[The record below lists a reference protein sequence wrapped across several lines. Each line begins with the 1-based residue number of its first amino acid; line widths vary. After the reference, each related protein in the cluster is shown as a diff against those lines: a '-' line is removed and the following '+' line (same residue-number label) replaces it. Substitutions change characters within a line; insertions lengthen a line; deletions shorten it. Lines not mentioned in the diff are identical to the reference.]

1 MTTIDAGELL
11 LSCVAPAL
19 EEIEAGLAGTVVGAV
34 HHATGQPIRGIP
46 IPLE

>member
-11 LSCVAPAL
+11 LYCVAPTL
-19 EEIEAGLAGTVVGAV
+19 EEIESGLAGTIAGAV